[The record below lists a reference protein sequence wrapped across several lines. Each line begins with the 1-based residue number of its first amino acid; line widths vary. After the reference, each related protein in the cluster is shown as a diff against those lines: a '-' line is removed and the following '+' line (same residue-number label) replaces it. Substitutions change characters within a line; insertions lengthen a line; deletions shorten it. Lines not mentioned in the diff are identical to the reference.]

1 MDYPV
6 HLTKVR
12 AVTARS
18 PQSLRSD
25 ARDNRDR
32 ILEVARA
39 TFADEGLDV
48 TMREI
53 ARRAGVGVA
62 TLYRRFPTKESL
74 VVGAFVEQLAACTAI
89 VERGLA
95 DPDPWRGF
103 CTVVETVC
111 AMHALD
117 RGFTAAFISA
127 FPNAIDFARVRDQA
141 LRSIAELALRAKQA
155 GGLRPDFVLDDLIM
169 VIMANGG
176 IRADSPAAAVAASR
190 RFAALLVQSFAAQ
203 PGATPLPPAVRLPLM
218 AAI

>member
-1 MDYPV
+1 
-6 HLTKVR
+6 
-12 AVTARS
+12 VTPRS

-39 TFADEGLDV
+39 TFADEDLDM

-53 ARRAGVGVA
+53 AWRARVGVA

-74 VVGAFVEQLAACTAI
+74 VVAAFEEQLAACTAI

-103 CTVVETVC
+103 CTAVETVC

-117 RGFTAAFISA
+117 RGFTAPFISA
-127 FPNAIDFARVRDQA
+127 FPNTIDFARARDQA
-141 LRSIAELALRAKQA
+141 LRSVAELALLAKQA

-169 VIMANGG
+169 VGHGAT
-176 IRADSPAAAVAASR
+176 AVSAPARPRRPSRPPAGSR
-190 RFAALLVQSFAAQ
+190 R
-203 PGATPLPPAVRLPLM
+203 
-218 AAI
+218 